1 MKEVITV
8 SMAICVFCSSQD
20 QIHPK
25 YFDVA
30 RELGAAIGQRGY
42 TLVYGA
48 GRIGLMG
55 EVARAVQAHGGR
67 VVGVIPEALNQNGIV
82 YEEADELIVTRDLR
96 ERKSI
101 MDRRSDAFVALPGGF
116 GTMDE
121 VFETLTLKQ
130 LRYHNRPLVFL
141 DVDGFFEPVARLLD
155 RIVDDG
161 FALEHHRN
169 LYQFVYD
176 VPSVFEYLES
186 YEPPEVW
193 GKWA

>member
-1 MKEVITV
+1 M

-20 QIHPK
+20 RIAPK
-25 YFDVA
+25 YFEVA
-30 RELGAAIGQRGY
+30 RELGRAIGERGH
-42 TLVYGA
+42 TLVFGA

-55 EVARAVQAHGGR
+55 AVADAARTSGGR
-67 VVGVIPEALNQNGIV
+67 VVGVIPEALNKDGIV
-82 YEEADELIVTRDLR
+82 YDQADELIVTRDLR
-96 ERKSI
+96 ERKGV
-101 MDRRSDAFVALPGGF
+101 MDRRSDAFIALPGGF
-116 GTMDE
+116 GTLDE

-141 DVDGFFEPVARLLD
+141 DVDDFFQPLVRLLD

-161 FALEHHRN
+161 FALEHHRR
-169 LYQFVYD
+169 LYHVVHD
-176 VPSVFEYLES
+176 VPSVFEYLET